1 MAKEISRRALLTGGA
16 AAVSVAA
23 FASIVGCAPKEKD
36 TTDENVDEEPTSE
49 PTPQV
54 EVREYPTRVFETDVL
69 VIGGGYAGCM
79 ASIRAMQCGAKVIV
93 LDKGEFAHSGTSGYN
108 WGSMYTSYDMSTDDP
123 ATIIGSA
130 TAGKVRAACGTCD
143 ENITTALMTE
153 MVMMRPTVFME
164 NLGAFHERLED
175 GRPGNCVMG
184 EPMISDSNRCIAG
197 QFVKFYCHKVKRMGA
212 DVHDRTMLVDLLTA
226 EDGSV
231 AGGVALN
238 LVSGDI
244 EVYRA
249 KSVVMATGSYNWICG
264 WTGWRPQSMIG
275 PECTG
280 DGFAI
285 MMKNGVPVGNNEFV
299 CTDFD
304 AYNPGCLR
312 DTFTVGLEYPDCERA
327 VNSKGEYF
335 ALEYLTEHPDQGGIE
350 TLTQLVAGEV
360 VHGRGSEHGG
370 VWLDTKDWSG
380 QEMELFYRTTPYN
393 LERNFGYTLPE
404 KVEVVADHWCS
415 GSTPQVNTMMETSM
429 PGLFFAGY
437 ASMSCDVT
445 GVLASGSLAG
455 YGAATRAAMVDRPA
469 MSTDQVNA
477 ILDHTYDLLEREPED
492 GITAIQVQREIQK
505 AYASGLDMLRDEAGI
520 TAAINEL
527 KRIKTED
534 LPRMYVP
541 SKSKVMNNE
550 WRHAIEAE
558 NMLTIAC
565 AVGIAAL
572 ERRESRFHHI
582 RTDYPA
588 WDNSEENLKMIMVTI
603 DDDGEFKATRRAV
616 DTSFTEAMAQSY
628 GIPQSMMMDM
638 LLSSTNINSREQA

>member
-1 MAKEISRRALLTGGA
+1 MAKEISRRALFTGGA
-16 AAVSVAA
+16 AAVSAA
-23 FASIVGCAPKEKD
+23 ALASIMGCAPKVVDK
-36 TTDENVDEEPTSE
+36 TTDSDGTENAT
-49 PTPQV
+49 TPEAGA

-69 VIGGGYAGCM
+69 VVGGGYAGCM

-93 LDKGEFAHSGTSGYN
+93 LDKGEFAHSGTTGYN

-123 ATIIGSA
+123 TTIIGSA
-130 TAGKVRAACGTCD
+130 TAGKVRAASGTCD
-143 ENITTALMTE
+143 ENITAALMTE
-153 MVMMRPTVFME
+153 MVMMRPSLFME

-184 EPMISDSNRCIAG
+184 SPMISDKNRCIAG
-197 QFVKFYCHKVKRMGA
+197 QFGKFYCHKVKRMGA
-212 DVHDRTMLVDLLTA
+212 DVHERTMLVDLLTA

-327 VNSKGEYF
+327 VNSEGEYF
-335 ALEYLTEHPDQGGIE
+335 ALDYLTAHPDQGGIE

-380 QEMELFYRTTPYN
+380 QEMELVYRTTPYN
-393 LERNFGYTLPE
+393 LERNFGYTLPD

-415 GSTPQVNTMMETSM
+415 GSTPQVTTSMETSM

-445 GVLASGSLAG
+445 GILASGSLAG
-455 YGAATRAAMVDRPA
+455 YGAAGRAATVNRPFLNV
-469 MSTDQVNA
+469 DQVNA
-477 ILDHTYDLLEREPED
+477 ILDHTYDLLERQPED
-492 GITAIQVQREIQK
+492 GITAIQVQHEIQK
-505 AYASGLDMLRDEAGI
+505 AYGAGLDMLRSEESI
-520 TAAINEL
+520 TAALDEF

-565 AVGIAAL
+565 AAGIAAL
-572 ERRESRFHHI
+572 ERRESRFHHV

-588 WDNSEENLKMIMVTI
+588 WDNSEDNLKMIMVSM
-603 DDDGEFKATRRAV
+603 DENGELTATRRKV
-616 DTSFTEAMAQSY
+616 DNSFTEAMAQSY
-628 GIPQSMMMDM
+628 GITQQMAMNM